1 MLGEKLLDLR
11 KSKGLSQEEVADKLG
26 VTRQTVSKWETD
38 QSTPD
43 FDKIAPL
50 CKLYDISADELLT
63 GVVIDKEE
71 KVEIPN
77 NSNNK
82 KIFGVCLGIFLYFV
96 AVAWIMTSIPVLSIN
111 PVLASAIFILI
122 IGIATITIIY
132 YCSVYKEK
140 KCKCDCNSSCDKED
154 NTVEKQ
160 VIHITAIL
168 FTIIYLYI
176 SFTTG
181 KWNITWIIWI
191 IYALTESIIKL
202 LFSLRGDK

>member
-50 CKLYDISADELLT
+50 CELYEISADELLT
-63 GVVIDKEE
+63 GVITEKKEE
-71 KVEIPN
+71 VTTN
-77 NSNNK
+77 NNDSK
-82 KIFGVCLGIFLYFV
+82 KRTFGICLGIFLYFV
-96 AVAWIMTSIPVLSIN
+96 SVAWIMTSIPVLNLN

-132 YCSVYKEK
+132 HCIAYKK
-140 KCKCDCNSSCDKED
+140 DKSIDKEPD
-154 NTVEKQ
+154 DEETTVEKQ
-160 VIHITAIL
+160 VIHITSIL
-168 FTIIYLYI
+168 FTIIYLFV
-176 SFTTG
+176 SFMTMQ
-181 KWNITWIIWI
+181 WQITWIIWI
-191 IYALTESIIKL
+191 IYALVESIIKL
-202 LFSLRGDK
+202 LFTLRGEK

>member
-63 GVVIDKEE
+63 GVIIEKEE
-71 KVEIPN
+71 KEEEVNINTEG
-77 NSNNK
+77 K
-82 KIFGVCLGIFLYFV
+82 RTFGICLGIFLYFV
-96 AVAWIMTSIPVLSIN
+96 AVAWIMTSIPVLMIN

-122 IGIATITIIY
+122 IGAATITIIY
-132 YCSVYKEK
+132 YCSLYKK
-140 KCKCDCNSSCDKED
+140 RRKERIVEN

-160 VIHITAIL
+160 VIHITSII

-176 SFTTG
+176 SFVTG
-181 KWNITWIIWI
+181 KWAITWIIWI
-191 IYALTESIIKL
+191 IYALFEAIIKL
-202 LFSLRGDK
+202 LFTLRGEK

>member
-63 GVVIDKEE
+63 GVIIEKEE
-71 KVEIPN
+71 KEEVVNTNTEG
-77 NSNNK
+77 K
-82 KIFGVCLGIFLYFV
+82 RAFGICLGIFLYFV
-96 AVAWIMTSIPVLSIN
+96 AVAWIMTSIPVLMIN

-122 IGIATITIIY
+122 IGAATITIIY
-132 YCSVYKEK
+132 SCTMYKKKKKSDCEHEK
-140 KCKCDCNSSCDKED
+140 CN
-154 NTVEKQ
+154 TIEKQ
-160 VIHITAIL
+160 VIHITAII

-176 SFTTG
+176 SFATG
-181 KWNITWIIWI
+181 KWAITWIIWNI
-191 IYALTESIIKL
+191 CTC
-202 LFSLRGDK
+202 

>member
-63 GVVIDKEE
+63 GVVIEKDEKEVVDE
-71 KVEIPN
+71 SKPT
-77 NSNNK
+77 K
-82 KIFGVCLGIFLYFV
+82 RIFGICLGIFLYFV
-96 AVAWIMTSIPVLSIN
+96 AVAWIMTSIPVLNIN

-122 IGIATITIIY
+122 IGAATITIIY
-132 YCSVYKEK
+132 YCSVYKK
-140 KCKCDCNSSCDKED
+140 KKCDCECDNEKD
-154 NTVEKQ
+154 NTIEKQ
-160 VIHITAIL
+160 VIHITSIL

-176 SFTTG
+176 SFATG
-181 KWNITWIIWI
+181 KWAITWIIWI
-191 IYALTESIIKL
+191 IYALVESIIKL
-202 LFSLRGDK
+202 LFSLRGDKK

>member
-63 GVVIDKEE
+63 GVVIEKEE
-71 KVEIPN
+71 KEEVINTNTEG
-77 NSNNK
+77 K
-82 KIFGVCLGIFLYFV
+82 RAFGICLGIFLYFV
-96 AVAWIMTSIPVLSIN
+96 AVAWIMTSIPVLMIN

-122 IGIATITIIY
+122 IGAATITIIY
-132 YCSVYKEK
+132 YCTIYKKK
-140 KCKCDCNSSCDKED
+140 KCKCTDEKS

-160 VIHITAIL
+160 VIHITSII

-176 SFTTG
+176 SFITG
-181 KWNITWIIWI
+181 KWAITWIIWI
-191 IYALTESIIKL
+191 IYALVEAIIKL
-202 LFSLRGDK
+202 LFTLRGEK

>member
-63 GVVIDKEE
+63 GVIIEKEE
-71 KVEIPN
+71 KEVVTNTNTEG
-77 NSNNK
+77 K
-82 KIFGVCLGIFLYFV
+82 RIFGICLGIFLYFV
-96 AVAWIMTSIPVLSIN
+96 AVAWIMTSIPVLMIN
-111 PVLASAIFILI
+111 PVLASAIFLLI
-122 IGIATITIIY
+122 IGAATITIIY
-132 YCSVYKEK
+132 YCSMYKKNKRTNCEHEK
-140 KCKCDCNSSCDKED
+140 C

-160 VIHITAIL
+160 VIHITSIV
-168 FTIIYLYI
+168 FTIIYLYV

-181 KWNITWIIWI
+181 KWAITWIIWI
-191 IYALTESIIKL
+191 IYALAEAIIKL
-202 LFSLRGDK
+202 LFTLRGEK

>member
-63 GVVIDKEE
+63 GVIIEKEE
-71 KVEIPN
+71 KEEVVEN
-77 NSNNK
+77 TYTESK
-82 KIFGVCLGIFLYFV
+82 RTFGICLGIFLYFV
-96 AVAWIMTSIPVLSIN
+96 AVAWIMTSIPVLMIN

-122 IGIATITIIY
+122 IGAATITIIY
-132 YCSVYKEK
+132 YCSLYKKNK
-140 KCKCDCNSSCDKED
+140 KLCKNCCED
-154 NTVEKQ
+154 ENTIEKQ
-160 VIHITAIL
+160 VIHITSIL

-181 KWNITWIIWI
+181 KWAITWIIWI
-191 IYALTESIIKL
+191 IYALVEAIIKL
-202 LFSLRGDK
+202 LFTLRGEK

>member
-50 CKLYDISADELLT
+50 CELYEISADELLT
-63 GVVIDKEE
+63 GVITEKKEE
-71 KVEIPN
+71 VTIN
-77 NSNNK
+77 NNDSK
-82 KIFGVCLGIFLYFV
+82 KRTFGICMGIFLYFV
-96 AVAWIMTSIPVLSIN
+96 AVAWIMTSIPVLMIN

-122 IGIATITIIY
+122 IGVATITIIY
-132 YCSVYKEK
+132 HCVIYKKDK
-140 KCKCDCNSSCDKED
+140 KLCKNCCDEE

-160 VIHITAIL
+160 VIHITSIL

-176 SFTTG
+176 SFVTG
-181 KWNITWIIWI
+181 KWAITWIIWI
-191 IYALTESIIKL
+191 IYALVEAIIKL
-202 LFSLRGDK
+202 LFTLRGEKK

>member
-63 GVVIDKEE
+63 GVIIEKEE
-71 KVEIPN
+71 KEEIPEN
-77 NSNNK
+77 TSNSNK
-82 KIFGVCLGIFLYFV
+82 RIFGVCLGIFLYFV
-96 AVAWIMTSIPVLSIN
+96 AVAWIMTAIPVLGIN
-111 PVLASAIFILI
+111 PVLASAIFMLI
-122 IGIATITIIY
+122 IGAATITIIY
-132 YCSVYKEK
+132 YCSTYRKKRCNRECEK
-140 KCKCDCNSSCDKED
+140 D
-154 NTVEKQ
+154 NTIEKQ
-160 VIHITAIL
+160 VIHIVAIL
-168 FTIIYLYI
+168 FTIVYLYI
-176 SFTTG
+176 SFVTG
-181 KWNITWIIWI
+181 KWAITWILWI
-191 IYALTESIIKL
+191 IYALVEAIIKL

>member
-50 CKLYDISADELLT
+50 CELYEISADELLT
-63 GVVIDKEE
+63 GVITEKKEE
-71 KVEIPN
+71 VTIN
-77 NSNNK
+77 NTDSRK
-82 KIFGVCLGIFLYFV
+82 RTFGICIGIFLYFV
-96 AVAWIMTSIPVLSIN
+96 AVAWIMTSIPVLMIN

-122 IGIATITIIY
+122 IGVATITIVYHCVIY
-132 YCSVYKEK
+132 K
-140 KCKCDCNSSCDKED
+140 KDKKLCKNCCDEES
-154 NTVEKQ
+154 TVEKQ
-160 VIHITAIL
+160 VIHITSIL

-176 SFTTG
+176 SFATG
-181 KWNITWIIWI
+181 KWAITWIIWI
-191 IYALTESIIKL
+191 VYALVESIIKL
-202 LFSLRGDK
+202 LFSLRGEKK

>member
-63 GVVIDKEE
+63 GVIIEKEE
-71 KVEIPN
+71 KEEVELSN
-77 NSNNK
+77 NSNK
-82 KIFGVCLGIFLYFV
+82 RIFGICLGIFLYFV
-96 AVAWIMTSIPVLSIN
+96 AVAWIMTSIPVLMIN

-132 YCSVYKEK
+132 YCSLYKKRRKEK
-140 KCKCDCNSSCDKED
+140 LVEN

-160 VIHITAIL
+160 VIHITSII
-168 FTIIYLYI
+168 FTIIYLYV
-176 SFTTG
+176 SFVTG
-181 KWNITWIIWI
+181 KWAITWIIWI
-191 IYALTESIIKL
+191 IYALAEAIIKL
-202 LFSLRGDK
+202 LFTLRGEK